1 MTKLLTA
8 IAAAFLLVLAGCA
21 TQVGGAGGTGAVPDN
36 QWNSPYPDYASPGIV
51 GHCLGLIERYGQAA
65 AAHRALAASHRLA
78 AAQAE

>member
-36 QWNSPYPDYASPGIV
+36 QWNSPYPEQPGYNRW
-51 GHCLGLIERYGQAA
+51 GT
-65 AAHRALAASHRLA
+65 RAPV
-78 AAQAE
+78 